1 MPETASIT
9 HDRPPA
15 PRRRS
20 VDPSTVRVAFQGELG
35 AFGDAAIRSHWGSAA
50 SPVPA
55 RSFDEVVALVAT
67 GAVESAVL
75 PVWNSTIG
83 PIAPALAALA
93 ALERAPAPLTSVG
106 EIDLP
111 VRHALLALPGA
122 SLDELRAVGSHPA
135 ALGQC
140 ARWLAAR
147 PRITA
152 CRAYDTAGAAR
163 ELSRLGSGA
172 PDESGAL
179 PWYAGLTSVAPTQL
193 AAIASAAA
201 AAPYGLVVLADA
213 VQDDPTNL
221 TRFRIV
227 ERRSDGDAPVG

>member
-1 MPETASIT
+1 MPETASLSP
-9 HDRPPA
+9 DRPAASRRAVA
-15 PRRRS
+15 PS
-20 VDPSTVRVAFQGELG
+20 YLRVAFQGELG
-35 AFGDAAIRSHWGSAA
+35 AFGDAAIRSRWGSAA

-83 PIAPALAALA
+83 PIAPALAAL
-93 ALERAPAPLTSVG
+93 ERAAAPLASVG

-111 VRHALLALPGA
+111 VRHALLGLAGA
-122 SLDELRAVGSHPA
+122 TLDELRAVGSHPA

-152 CRAYDTAGAAR
+152 RRAYDTAGAAR

-201 AAPYGLVVLADA
+201 AERYGLVVLADA

-221 TRFRIV
+221 TRFRVV
-227 ERRSDGDAPVG
+227 ELRRDGDVPVG

>member
-1 MPETASIT
+1 MSESVSIQREHPAT
-9 HDRPPA
+9 QRRPTT
-15 PRRRS
+15 
-20 VDPSTVRVAFQGELG
+20 PSLARVAFQGELG
-35 AFGDAAIRSHWGSAA
+35 AFGDAAIRSRWGADA

-67 GAVESAVL
+67 GAVERAVV

-83 PIAPALAALA
+83 PIGPALA
-93 ALERAPAPLTSVG
+93 ALERAVAPLATVG

-122 SLDELRAVGSHPA
+122 TLGDLRAVGSHPA

-140 ARWLAAR
+140 ARWLAAH

-152 CRAYDTAGAAR
+152 RRAYDTAGAAR
-163 ELSRLGSGA
+163 ELARLAGGA
-172 PDESGAL
+172 PDESGTL
-179 PWYAGLTSVAPTQL
+179 PWYAGLTSAAPSQL

-201 AAPYGLVVLADA
+201 APTYGLVVLADA

-227 ERRSDGDAPVG
+227 EARDA